1 MSLFTAN
8 IANGASLS
16 GPVPIGAQV
25 ITGIVMP
32 SAWTAAVLTFQVSVD
47 DGVTW
52 SDLYDAT
59 GTEVNFA
66 TAASRFVAVDPSL
79 WLGVSHVR
87 VRSGMAGAAVAQGAA
102 RALQLVGAQ

>member
-1 MSLFTAN
+1 MTLFTAS

-32 SAWTAAVLTFQVSVD
+32 AAWTAASLTFQVSVD

-59 GTEVNFA
+59 GTEVTFL
-66 TAASRFVAVDPSL
+66 TAAGRFVAVDPSL
-79 WLGVSHVR
+79 WLGVSHVK
-87 VRSGMAGAAVAQGAA
+87 VRSGTGGAAVNQGGA
-102 RALQLVGAQ
+102 RAIQLVGAQ